1 MKFEYMPADAAPLLC
16 PNPQFTPPSH
26 QGGSFSIWSYMTAAV
41 VASTV
46 ASSMV
51 ANANS
56 NNNNNNNNNNLV
68 SITLNLVL

>member
-56 NNNNNNNNNNLV
+56 NNNNNNNNNNQV
-68 SITLNLVL
+68 FKYCIV